1 MANVFMAIVDV
12 DIIIADIVME
22 VVTEVHSV
30 TSEFADVI
38 MDTIHIVDHV
48 MIIP

>member
-30 TSEFADVI
+30 ILVLADAI
-38 MDTIHIVDHV
+38 MDIMHIMARVGT
-48 MIIP
+48 ME